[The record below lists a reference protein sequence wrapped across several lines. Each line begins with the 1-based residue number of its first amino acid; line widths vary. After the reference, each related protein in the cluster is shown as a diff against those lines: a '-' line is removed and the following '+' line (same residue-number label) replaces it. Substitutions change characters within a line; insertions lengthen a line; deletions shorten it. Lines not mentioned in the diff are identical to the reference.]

1 MRNFS
6 VRLLL
11 PILLVVFAA
20 SCGGKEQD
28 SGAKSKSMIVVFASS
43 DPKII
48 RGNQEMVAQIGSLVV
63 EGDVI
68 KTEKGKLDLQT
79 RDGSAIRVSQFTTI
93 TVTKLIADNTTLQMQ
108 NGQVLASVKRAS
120 KGENFN
126 VVTPTAIAGV
136 RGTTFKVELYDETQ
150 PPRVKVMDG
159 KVAMAP
165 RIAALDKMSKDDIA
179 KSKSLSKL
187 AAVAKSQEV
196 ILDGKTEGQIDPKVN
211 EQVKA
216 VNAAIV
222 KAVASG
228 ETGKADNLAIVSKAA
243 VDLGQSKV
251 TAVKKEN
258 SEITVQEMQET
269 STLVAVD
276 KKTFDSIAANPGG
289 ASAPPAAAVAELKKV
304 HEEKRNAKQ
313 EAVLRRIEDEA
324 SKKKLGSDT
333 EIRNQYQR
341 LEMVVLKSGETLRG
355 AVIASTNSV
364 LVVHTTNGVKRV
376 RKSDVQAQ
384 EFLNPGK

>member
-28 SGAKSKSMIVVFASS
+28 AGAKSRSMIVVFASS

-120 KGENFN
+120 KAESFN

-165 RIAALDKMSKDDIA
+165 RIAALDNMSRGDIA
-179 KSKSLSKL
+179 KSKSLTKL

-196 ILDGKTEGQIDPKVN
+196 ILDGKTEGQLDPKVN
-211 EQVKA
+211 EQVKL

-222 KAVASG
+222 KAVA
-228 ETGKADNLAIVSKAA
+228 TGAGNADDLAVVKKANI
-243 VDLGQSKV
+243 DLEQTKV
-251 TAVKKEN
+251 TAVKKEA

-276 KKTFDSIAANPGG
+276 KKTFDSLVTDPSAAT
-289 ASAPPAAAVAELKKV
+289 APPAAAVAELKKV

-324 SKKKLGSDT
+324 SKKKLASDT
-333 EIRNQYQR
+333 EIRNQYQK
-341 LEMVVLKSGETLRG
+341 LEMVVLKNGDKIRG

-364 LVVHTTNGVKRV
+364 LVVHTKDGVKRV
-376 RKSDVQAQ
+376 RKADVQSQ
-384 EFLNPGK
+384 DFLN